1 MLAFSIQAFADL
13 ILVLKG
19 KKCHAMLLIKQV
31 CSLCPDHWTLLPS
44 VATSKYFPIETIS
57 SLYKLLHQTDPSPK
71 PDHHKVKNIFFNCIT
86 ERIVKPDRTKENTFL
101 VNAITLQKHQ
111 HQNQQ
116 FSQRFIPGIVHKMF
130 YAPFPVKCIKRIK
143 HWGKPSR
150 RELSATLTREERG
163 HHSSCSLP
171 SLGCHCFLHITVDRS
186 THQVLRTS
194 PCQE

>member
-1 MLAFSIQAFADL
+1 MPCNATNQTSLLTLSRSLDSPTL
-13 ILVLKG
+13 CCYTKILPNWK
-19 KKCHAMLLIKQV
+19 
-31 CSLCPDHWTLLPS
+31 
-44 VATSKYFPIETIS
+44 IS

-71 PDHHKVKNIFFNCIT
+71 PDHHKVKNIFFSCIT

-101 VNAITLQKHQ
+101 ANAITLQKHQ

-116 FSQRFIPGIVHKMF
+116 FSQRFIPGIVHKRILCS
-130 YAPFPVKCIKRIK
+130 FPCEMHKKIK

-171 SLGCHCFLHITVDRS
+171 LLGCHCFLHITVDRS